1 MRCDMDRKFE
11 IFRPG
16 GAKGSV
22 RLACRE
28 RAIDGADEKAPVVVL
43 CHGFTDRM
51 GTEPLESVARALLE
65 RGFQVVQFD
74 FNGHGES
81 GGTFE
86 EMTVSNEVLDT
97 LAVLE
102 RYAERRKVLVGHS
115 QGGVVAALAAARAT
129 PGTVEAL
136 VLLAPGSVLRDDAQR
151 GRIFDA
157 VFDPADPPESVPVM
171 GGKFTLGRGYIVDAQ
186 GLKIY
191 EEFAGY
197 SGRLCVIH
205 GTGDRVVPWCC
216 GEHFIAERTRSG
228 GGEGDVWRLL
238 PRADHNFAGHET
250 EVAGIVAG
258 FLQL

>member
-1 MRCDMDRKFE
+1 V
-11 IFRPG
+11 
-16 GAKGSV
+16 A
-22 RLACRE
+22 
-28 RAIDGADEKAPVVVL
+28 VL

-65 RGFQVVQFD
+65 KGFCVVQFD

-86 EMTVSNEVLDT
+86 EMTVSSEVLDT

-102 RYAERRKVLVGHS
+102 RYAKRRIVLVGHS

-129 PGTVEAL
+129 PETVEAL

-157 VFDPADPPESVPVM
+157 AFNPADPPESMPVM
-171 GGKFTLGRGYIVDAQ
+171 GGKFTLGRGYIMDAQ
-186 GLKIY
+186 KLRIY
-191 EEFAGY
+191 EEFSRYG
-197 SGRLCVIH
+197 GRLCVIH

-216 GEHFIAERTRSG
+216 GERFIAERLRNG
-228 GGEGDVWRLL
+228 GRVGDVWRLL
-238 PRADHNFAGHET
+238 PGAEHNFAGHEA

-258 FLQL
+258 FLKLQRKQGKHPES